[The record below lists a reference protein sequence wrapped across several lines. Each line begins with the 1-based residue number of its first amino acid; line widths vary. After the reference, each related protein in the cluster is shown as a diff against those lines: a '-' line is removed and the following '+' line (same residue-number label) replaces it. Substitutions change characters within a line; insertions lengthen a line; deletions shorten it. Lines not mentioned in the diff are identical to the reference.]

1 MILTITFIFYCV
13 AFIAAG
19 IYHFIT
25 QLLSFY
31 RRRHLFLNY
40 ANQELDVWLKPNNLV
55 FFIRWLK
62 PTAIDIDDHL
72 INCRLL

>member
-1 MILTITFIFYCV
+1 MIDNC
-13 AFIAAG
+13 
-19 IYHFIT
+19 
-25 QLLSFY
+25 QLSII
-31 RRRHLFLNY
+31 H
-40 ANQELDVWLKPNNLV
+40 ANQELNVWLKPNNSV